1 MVIYMKNILSFIR
14 LPLKIKKI
22 LLEASVALLLAKIL
36 ISFTKLK
43 SITKLLGKSNRVT
56 RGADTD
62 IDLLKVSEVSYSVQ
76 TMSRFTP
83 WESNCL
89 VQACA
94 AKYMLNRRNQPGTVY
109 FGLAKD
115 EKGSIIAHAWVKC
128 GKHFVTGGDGSTH
141 FITTGSFS

>member
-1 MVIYMKNILSFIR
+1 MKNILNFLR
-14 LPLKIKKI
+14 LPLKIKQI
-22 LLEASVALLLAKIL
+22 LLEASVALLFAKIL

-43 SITKLLGKSNRVT
+43 SITKLLGKSNQVPK
-56 RGADTD
+56 GSGTD

-94 AKYMLNRRNQPGTVY
+94 AKYMLNRRKQLSTVY

-115 EKGSIIAHAWVKC
+115 EQGSIIAHAWVKC

>member
-1 MVIYMKNILSFIR
+1 MKNILNFLR

-22 LLEASVALLLAKIL
+22 LLEASVALLFAKIL

-43 SITKLLGKSNRVT
+43 SITKLLGKSNQLT
-56 RGADTD
+56 KGSGKN

-94 AKYMLNRRNQPGTVY
+94 AKYMLNRRKQQSTVY

-115 EKGSIIAHAWVKC
+115 EQGSIIAHAWVKC

-141 FITTGSFS
+141 FITTGRFS